1 MFVGQPLGYPGS
13 DNKKFYYLKCYHVY
27 SYYSLK
33 LSLLGWL
40 VILFTTW
47 LTKIF
52 VDPDLKSYFFQLP
65 KCLSIDFATN
75 HLDLFTLGPFQQSI
89 SLVSNFLKLQFLW
102 GLVCNSATL
111 PIDSITDSLLFSF
124 IEKLVLANSINNFHW
139 WEVDNSVTELG
150 WFSIICFFIMR
161 QHLSKIK
168 SSVTNQTDSTF
179 LNSLLFYNYHY
190 PIYFISHE
198 YVLRKYLHCFV
209 MLDKFSGNCSLL
221 LKYFKSR
228 TYIIGILI
236 NFLIFT
242 FIFLTS
248 QEFVW

>member
-40 VILFTTW
+40 VILSTTW

-52 VDPDLKSYFFQLP
+52 VDPDLKSYFFLLP

-102 GLVCNSATL
+102 GLVCNS
-111 PIDSITDSLLFSF
+111 
-124 IEKLVLANSINNFHW
+124 NNFHLC
-139 WEVDNSVTELG
+139 EFDNSVTQLG
-150 WFSIICFFIMR
+150 WLSIICF
-161 QHLSKIK
+161 LLCL
-168 SSVTNQTDSTF
+168 STF
-179 LNSLLFYNYHY
+179 LKSNLLWQ
-190 PIYFISHE
+190 IKQTALSSIASCFI
-198 YVLRKYLHCFV
+198 
-209 MLDKFSGNCSLL
+209 
-221 LKYFKSR
+221 
-228 TYIIGILI
+228 IIITLFIL
-236 NFLIFT
+236 FPM
-242 FIFLTS
+242 S
-248 QEFVW
+248 MS